1 MSTVI
6 AAKKFNPL
14 SQFFP
19 AVRVGGFSPCAH
31 CHDHYAHRCEQWKLC
46 HETSLPDVSLPC
58 NLFFAFLPNTSV
70 SCLKTSQHTNA
81 LPNISS
87 LSFAGQIGPSPKSK
101 SLCNFCRI
109 LHCSHLRPPQGLW
122 GTRELAI
129 FINGNTGTSGNF
141 QGTTFKKGLL
151 LRNWGTFQHF
161 FLGNIQQILLGTRE
175 IF

>member
-1 MSTVI
+1 MLLGS
-6 AAKKFNPL
+6 
-14 SQFFP
+14 
-19 AVRVGGFSPCAH
+19 FS
-31 CHDHYAHRCEQWKLC
+31 
-46 HETSLPDVSLPC
+46 
-58 NLFFAFLPNTSV
+58 SV
-70 SCLKTSQHTNA
+70 SYVHPPLLNE
-81 LPNISS
+81 
-87 LSFAGQIGPSPKSK
+87 
-101 SLCNFCRI
+101 I
-109 LHCSHLRPPQGLW
+109 LLGVRPPQGLW